1 MLEHQKIVLQGV
13 SNDKYLFR
21 KELIKSL
28 SWLNENDK
36 QKLIKWVKEQFAHLH
51 ADVIMDVLYPKYDYA
66 S

>member
-13 SNDKYLFR
+13 SYDKYLFR

-28 SWLNENDK
+28 SWLNKSD
-36 QKLIKWVKEQFAHLH
+36 QQTLIKWVKEKFASRH
-51 ADVIMDVLYPKYDYA
+51 ADVIIDVLYPKYDYA